1 MLPNFPPLPSE
12 IVTRREG
19 WSAAIGI
26 TIAVLACIVTGFFI
40 GWLNG

>member
-19 WSAAIGI
+19 WSAAIGV
-26 TIAVLACIVTGFFI
+26 TVAVLATLATGFLI
-40 GWLNG
+40 GALT